1 MYIEP
6 WIGELDGAEGIRCDL
21 VHGGI
26 EHAADL
32 CLVAAPDFCDLTLCH
47 AVDEDEL
54 EDDHLLGRAVIEGSE
69 EGGAHDGDEGIIG
82 EVGG

>member
-1 MYIEP
+1 
-6 WIGELDGAEGIRCDL
+6 
-21 VHGGI
+21 
-26 EHAADL
+26 
-32 CLVAAPDFCDLTLCH
+32 
-47 AVDEDEL
+47 VDEDEL